1 MVFYLLARYNK
12 FMEKKKL
19 ISIVVPMYNES
30 EGLHNFLEVLFSNL
44 NQIKNYDFEVVV
56 VNDGSKDDTYEKL
69 KQEQNNYP
77 QIVLVNLSRNFGH
90 ECAVSAG
97 LNTASGDAV
106 IPMDADLQ
114 DPPELISK
122 LIEKFEEGYDVVNAK
137 RSSRKDDT
145 SFKRNTA
152 SMFYKIIGKWSNK
165 VKISENVGHFRLMS
179 RRVVDQVIAL
189 NDYVKVLRV
198 EVPYVGFKTTEVEFV
213 RAPRNAG
220 KTHYNLKSMTD
231 LALDSIISTTP
242 QPLKFIKGFAIG
254 FTLITL
260 LSLISQIIMFTL
272 HLCSVINID
281 TVYML
286 IWLVINILLLIGSFI
301 LVSLGI
307 MAEYEARIF
316 MEAQKRPFYII
327 ESVIRK

>member
-1 MVFYLLARYNK
+1 
-12 FMEKKKL
+12 
-19 ISIVVPMYNES
+19 
-30 EGLHNFLEVLFSNL
+30 
-44 NQIKNYDFEVVV
+44 
-56 VNDGSKDDTYEKL
+56 
-69 KQEQNNYP
+69 
-77 QIVLVNLSRNFGH
+77 
-90 ECAVSAG
+90 
-97 LNTASGDAV
+97 
-106 IPMDADLQ
+106 
-114 DPPELISK
+114 
-122 LIEKFEEGYDVVNAK
+122 
-137 RSSRKDDT
+137 
-145 SFKRNTA
+145 
-152 SMFYKIIGKWSNK
+152 
-165 VKISENVGHFRLMS
+165 
-179 RRVVDQVIAL
+179 
-189 NDYVKVLRV
+189 
-198 EVPYVGFKTTEVEFV
+198 
-213 RAPRNAG
+213 
-220 KTHYNLKSMTD
+220 MTD